1 MGLDD
6 LCGSRVAVAVAAT
19 ATVMSPKAR
28 RVLRRGAV
36 YGIAGALAAGDA
48 VSAAARGAK
57 EGARKAAAE
66 AGGTGTT
73 EAEGADTFETNS

>member
-6 LCGSRVAVAVAAT
+6 LRGSRVAVSVAAT
-19 ATVMSPKAR
+19 ATVMSPRAR

-36 YGIAGALAAGDA
+36 YGIAGALAAGDE

-66 AGGTGTT
+66 A
-73 EAEGADTFETNS
+73 AETSETNS

>member
-19 ATVMSPKAR
+19 ATVMSPRARKA
-28 RVLRRGAV
+28 LRRGAV

-48 VSAAARGAK
+48 LSAATHGAR
-57 EGARKAAAE
+57 EGARQAAASAGGGPETGE
-66 AGGTGTT
+66 AGSP
-73 EAEGADTFETNS
+73 APRS